1 MEYSLV
7 TGLGRL
13 DFTLV
18 RYTDTQAH
26 RHTDF
31 IVLAFYRGLWVSP
44 AICQSPKL
52 SHIHTSLWGFLLLLV
67 VVVVVMVV
75 LHGDGGCSLPLATAV
90 VIVVSANTGTL

>member
-31 IVLAFYRGLWVSP
+31 SP

-52 SHIHTSLWGFLLLLV
+52 SYIHTSLWGFLLLLV
-67 VVVVVMVV
+67 VEVVVMVV